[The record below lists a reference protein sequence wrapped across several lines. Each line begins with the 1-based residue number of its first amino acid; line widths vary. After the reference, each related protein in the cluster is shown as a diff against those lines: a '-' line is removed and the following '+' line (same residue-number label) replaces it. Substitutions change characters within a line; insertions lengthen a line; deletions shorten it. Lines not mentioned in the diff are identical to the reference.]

1 MLKKRIIFTL
11 LYQDGFFYHS
21 RNFRLQKVGDVNWLR
36 ENYNFKNI
44 SFYIDELIILN
55 VSRSK
60 KNIEKFCED
69 YKKIAENCFVPI
81 TIGGGITEF
90 ENAKFYLTNGADK
103 IMINSAIHEKPILLK
118 NITEVF
124 GQQSI
129 IVSIDVKK
137 INSEH
142 KIFIKNGSEKT
153 DKTIPLYLKDL
164 LELPFGEIY
173 INSIDKDGTGTGL
186 DLNILDNISPSV
198 VQPIIISGGCGN
210 YKHFLE
216 GLKNEKVSAISTANL
231 LNFVGDGLKNSRL
244 NLEKQNY
251 NFPKWDQDKIKNIF
265 NYFNNND

>member
-21 RNFRLQKVGDVNWLR
+21 RNFRLQKVGDVNWLK

-60 KNIEKFCED
+60 INIEKFCED
-69 YKKIAENCFVPI
+69 YNRITESCFVPVV
-81 TIGGGITEF
+81 IGGGITKF
-90 ENAKFYLTNGADK
+90 EDAKFYLANGADK
-103 IMINSAIHEKPILLK
+103 IMINSAIHKNPKLLG
-118 NITEVF
+118 NIAEVF

-129 IVSIDVKK
+129 IAGIDVKK
-137 INSEH
+137 INSEY
-142 KIFIKNGSEKT
+142 KIFINNGTEKI
-153 DKTIPLYLKDL
+153 DKIFSVYLKDI

-186 DLNILDNISPSV
+186 DLNVLNNIPSSAI
-198 VQPIIISGGCGN
+198 QPIIMSGGCGN
-210 YKHFLE
+210 YIHFLE
-216 GLKNEKVSAISTANL
+216 GLKNDRINAISTANL

-244 NLEKQNY
+244 NLEKQNH
-251 NFPKWDQDKIKNIF
+251 NFPIWDQDKIKNLY